1 MESRVPLRIGLDARL
16 RGTGAG
22 GVEQVVIG
30 LASGL
35 GQLEG
40 PEEYLFLVHADSRD
54 WLEPYIDPAGPCRL
68 LVGPARAEQAPWKVL
83 VRERLTWAYRLYHQV
98 SPHLRRQMVTI
109 PRSSGLIEQVGC
121 QVMHF
126 TTQAGFETPV
136 PTIYQPHDLQHL
148 HLPEYFTPRE
158 RRTRDILYGGL
169 CERAAMVAVTASWGR
184 QDLIDHLDLRQL
196 LEETATE
203 DAGFHRVA
211 SADLIDH
218 LDLPPDKVRVVEW
231 APVLTAYPDPHESD
245 LAACRREHALPEAF
259 VLYPAR
265 MWPHKN
271 HETLLRALALLE
283 RRDGVRAALVCT
295 GSKTDHTPTIEAL
308 ARELGLAERVHQLGF
323 VSPLELQCLYRL
335 CRCVAIPTR
344 FEAASFPLWESF
356 LAGAPAAC
364 SQVTSLPAQAG
375 DAALVFDQERPEA
388 VADALL
394 RLWQDSGL
402 RDTLRERGQASVARF
417 SWERTARI
425 FRAHYRRLAG
435 APLGDEDQALLAAP
449 PLL

>member
-1 MESRVPLRIGLDARL
+1 MAPRVPVPLRVGLDARL
-16 RGTGAG
+16 RGSGAG

-35 GQLEG
+35 GQLDG
-40 PEEYLFLVHADSRD
+40 PEEYAFLVHADSRQ

-68 LVGPARAEQAPWKVL
+68 LVGPPRPQPAAWKAF
-83 VRERLTWAYRLYHQV
+83 VRERLSWGYRLYHQV
-98 SPHLRRQMVTI
+98 SPHLRRQMVRI

-126 TTQAGFETPV
+126 TTQAGFETTV

-169 CERAAMVAVTASWGR
+169 CDRAAMVAVTASWGR
-184 QDLIDHLDLRQL
+184 QDLIDHLRL
-196 LEETATE
+196 A
-203 DAGFHRVA
+203 
-211 SADLIDH
+211 
-218 LDLPPDKVRVVEW
+218 PDKVRVVEW
-231 APVLTAYPDPHESD
+231 APVLTAYPTPSADD
-245 LAACRREHALPEAF
+245 LVACRREYALPDAF

-271 HETLLRALALLE
+271 HETLLRAMALLE
-283 RRDGVRAALVCT
+283 RRDGVRTALVCT
-295 GSKTDHTPTIEAL
+295 GSRTEHTPSVERL
-308 ARELGLAERVHQLGF
+308 ARELGLEQQVHPLGF
-323 VSPLELQCLYRL
+323 VSPLTLQCLYRL

-388 VADALL
+388 IADALL
-394 RLWQDSGL
+394 RLWQDAAL
-402 RDTLRERGQASVARF
+402 RDTLRARARVSVARF
-417 SWERTARI
+417 PWERTARI

-435 APLGDEDQALLAAP
+435 VALVEEDRALLAAP